1 MKVIRV
7 RNVHEALPEAMHQI
21 LAGPVVTE
29 ETRNGPVHVMLEP
42 VTTVYSHPR
51 ERVIFWPE
59 RDANPFFHFYEAL
72 WMLGGRNDVEP
83 LTRFV
88 KGMKAFSDDGVY
100 FHGAYGHRWRRHFEV
115 DQLMAVI
122 HNLRKDALCRRQIIT
137 MFDPRVD
144 LAAQDGMKDIPCNI
158 AVHFQHRGGLL
169 DMTVFNRS
177 NDIVWGAYG
186 ANAVHFSMLHEVVAS
201 MAKIPMGSFYQISD
215 NWHAYHKTV
224 EPLLGLA
231 AYAAQP
237 PALGARTP
245 YEEDGVRPFP
255 MVNRADPATW
265 FGELQMFLDLEHR
278 AMGYTEPFFRR
289 VALPIVETHNL
300 FKAKQYADAMTV
312 AGTIKATDWR
322 RAIVEWLDRREAK
335 REAK

>member
-1 MKVIRV
+1 M
-7 RNVHEALPEAMHQI
+7 
-21 LAGPVVTE
+21 
-29 ETRNGPVHVMLEP
+29 
-42 VTTVYSHPR
+42 
-51 ERVIFWPE
+51 
-59 RDANPFFHFYEAL
+59 
-72 WMLGGRNDVEP
+72 
-83 LTRFV
+83 
-88 KGMKAFSDDGVY
+88 
-100 FHGAYGHRWRRHFEV
+100 
-115 DQLMAVI
+115 
-122 HNLRKDALCRRQIIT
+122 
-137 MFDPRVD
+137 
-144 LAAQDGMKDIPCNI
+144 
-158 AVHFQHRGGLL
+158 